1 MAGYKDIIGNE
12 QIKEHFKNAIR
23 LNRVS
28 HAYILNGSR
37 GMGKKMISKTF
48 AMSLQCE
55 RFDGE
60 PCMECRSCR
69 QTMSD
74 NQPDIKYVTHEKPN
88 VISVDDIR
96 EQINNDIQI
105 KPYASRYKIYIVDE
119 AEKMNVQAQ
128 NALLKTIEEPPEY
141 GVIILLTSNAEM
153 FLPTI
158 LSRCVMFNMKYMES
172 GQMRDYLMRNMEI
185 PDYQA
190 DVITAFAGGNL
201 GKAIRLATSDDFNEL
216 KGSVTHL
223 LEYIADMEIYEVVQA
238 VKQADKYKVDI
249 ADYIDL
255 MMLWY
260 RDVLVFK
267 VSKNIG
273 ELTFKDEYVY
283 IKEQSEKISFNG
295 LEAILMAMDKAKTRI
310 RANVNFDL
318 AMEMMFLTVRDA
330 LNGKEQDISGKV

>member
-28 HAYILNGSR
+28 HAYILNGDR

-48 AMSLQCE
+48 AMALQCE
-55 RFDGE
+55 KFDGE

-69 QTMSD
+69 QAMTD
-74 NQPDIKYVTHEKPN
+74 NQPDIRYVTHEKPN
-88 VISVDDIR
+88 VIGVDDIR
-96 EQINNDIQI
+96 EQINNDIRI
-105 KPYASRYKIYIVDE
+105 KPYSSRYKIYIVDE

-141 GVIILLTSNAEM
+141 GIIILLTTNAEM

-158 LSRCVMFNMKYMES
+158 LSRCVMLNMKYMENR
-172 GQMRDYLMRNMEI
+172 QMREYLMQKMEI

-190 DVITAFAGGNL
+190 EVIIAFAGGNL

-223 LEYIADMEIYEVVQA
+223 LEYIDDMETYEVVQA
-238 VKQADKYKVDI
+238 VKQCEKYKVDI
-249 ADYIDL
+249 SDYIDL
-255 MMLWY
+255 MMVWY

-267 VSKNIG
+267 VSKNMG
-273 ELTFKDEYVY
+273 ERTFKDEYGY
-283 IKEQSEKISFNG
+283 IKEQSEKISYNG
-295 LEAILMAMDKAKTRI
+295 LESIITAMDKAKTRI

-318 AMEMMFLTVRDA
+318 AIEMMFLTIRDA
-330 LNGKEQDISGKV
+330 LNGKEQ